1 MKLLKKLFIKN
12 YRNVN
17 NPKVHHSYGIVAG
30 IIGIICNIITF
41 GIGIIIGLFSHSIS
55 IIVQSVAT
63 LSDAFSSIITL
74 IGFKLASKPADKEHP
89 YGHARVEYVCGLLVT
104 IIMIVMGVIFTKSC
118 FEKVISP
125 EELSINVATYII
137 LAIMILFKLFLMFM
151 YNSFAKDIDSDTLK
165 ASSVDA
171 RNDMLANIAIFVS
184 MIVMSIF
191 KVNIDAYVGLAVSIL
206 VIYSAIRMFGETVDP
221 LISVKPNKK
230 LVSKI
235 KRQLRSFETIIDMHD
250 LLVHSYGTG
259 STFASV
265 HIEVP
270 DYITLLDCHELVDR
284 IERHFE
290 DELHINLTIQ
300 VDPVNEQSPEN
311 EKLCRKVER
320 TLRTLN
326 KNITV
331 HGFRVIHR
339 KKSVRLLF
347 DILEDFNSNLT
358 KKQIIST
365 LQKAFDKKNNDN
377 IKYEFVFTI
386 DKPFT

>member
-1 MKLLKKLFIKN
+1 MKLLKKIFIKN
-12 YRNVN
+12 YRNIN
-17 NPKVHHSYGIVAG
+17 NPTVHHKYGIVAG
-30 IIGIICNIITF
+30 VIGIICNLIIF
-41 GIGIIIGLFSHSIS
+41 AIGIVIGLISHSIS
-55 IIVQSVAT
+55 IIIQAIAT

-89 YGHARVEYVCGLLVT
+89 YGHARVEYICGLLVT
-104 IIMIVMGVIFTKSC
+104 VVMIVMGVIFTKSC
-118 FEKVISP
+118 IEKIITP
-125 EELSINVATYII
+125 EELSINIATYIV
-137 LAIMILFKLFLMFM
+137 LTAMVLFKLFLMFM

-171 RNDMLANIAIFVS
+171 RDDMIANIAILIS
-184 MIVMSIF
+184 MIIMTIF
-191 KVNIDAYVGLAVSIL
+191 NINIDAYIGLAVSML
-206 VIYSAIRMFGETVDP
+206 VIYSAFSMFKETIDP

-230 LVSKI
+230 LVAKI
-235 KRQLRSFETIIDMHD
+235 KRELRSFDTIIDMHD

-290 DELHINLTIQ
+290 DKLHINLTIQ

-311 EKLCRKVER
+311 EKLCKKVER

-331 HGFRVIHR
+331 HGFRVIYR
-339 KKSVRLLF
+339 KKSIRLLF
-347 DILEDFNSNLT
+347 DILEDFNTKLT

-365 LQKAFDKKNNDN
+365 LQKAFAKDN

>member
-12 YRNVN
+12 YRNIN
-17 NPKVHHSYGIVAG
+17 NPTVHHKYGVVAG
-30 IIGIICNIITF
+30 VIGIICNIIIFT
-41 GIGIIIGLFSHSIS
+41 IGIIIGLFSHSIS

-63 LSDAFSSIITL
+63 LSDAGSSVITL

-118 FEKVISP
+118 IEKIITP

-137 LAIMILFKLFLMFM
+137 LIVMILFKLFLMFM
-151 YNSFAKDIDSDTLK
+151 YGSFAKDIDSDTLK

-171 RNDMLANIAIFVS
+171 RNDMFANIAILIS
-184 MIVMSIF
+184 MIIMSIF
-191 KVNIDAYVGLAVSIL
+191 NINIDAFVGLAVSIL
-206 VIYSAIRMFGETVDP
+206 VIYSAIQMFGETVDP

-230 LVSKI
+230 LVAKI
-235 KRQLRSFETIIDMHD
+235 KRELRSFDTIIDIHD

-265 HIEVP
+265 HVEIP

-290 DELHINLTIQ
+290 DELNINLTIQ
-300 VDPVNEQSPEN
+300 VDPVNEQSPEV
-311 EKLCRKVER
+311 EKLCRKVEK

-326 KNITV
+326 KNIKV
-331 HGFRVIHR
+331 HGFRVINR

-347 DILEDFNSNLT
+347 DILEDFNTKLT
-358 KKQIIST
+358 KKQITTT
-365 LQKAFDKKNNDN
+365 LQKALAKDGV
-377 IKYEFVFTI
+377 KYEFVFTI